1 MASRNVL
8 FYGTPYKLLCCFVVV
23 ALIVVTYRITFFLND
38 VHKMTDTTSVYTSP
52 VACVRCI
59 SNLNSVMNA
68 LVVNL
73 LSCIYFEWNVNDS
86 VNIDENSC
94 NILNYKPDDVICQ
107 VLISVSSFIH
117 TRVK

>member
-23 ALIVVTYRITFFLND
+23 ALIVVSYRITFVLND

-59 SNLNSVMNA
+59 SNLNSVISCECVSCEF
-68 LVVNL
+68 VVL
-73 LSCIYFEWNVNDS
+73 YIF
-86 VNIDENSC
+86 
-94 NILNYKPDDVICQ
+94 
-107 VLISVSSFIH
+107 
-117 TRVK
+117 